1 MTVISV
7 VGFILKPGSAR
18 CRGRIPVWTRPCLR
32 WHSWTETRIQ
42 RWRVARIT
50 RTISKMGCRVH
61 RSGSNENS
69 SLGKNVSESWK
80 IEEASIYQRCELHM
94 YILLFWAA
102 CHGTTQGKRKNKRA
116 DLHLGVFSKVK
127 GKSWPHTTRVGL
139 YHITSGVGPYPSLN
153 VPSHCQSASR

>member
-42 RWRVARIT
+42 I
-50 RTISKMGCRVH
+50 VH